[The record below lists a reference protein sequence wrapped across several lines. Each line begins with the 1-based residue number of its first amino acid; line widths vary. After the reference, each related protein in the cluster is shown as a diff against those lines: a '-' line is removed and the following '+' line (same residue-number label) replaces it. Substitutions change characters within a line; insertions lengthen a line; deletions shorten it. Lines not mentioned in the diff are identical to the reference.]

1 VLLAADCLLVPVSTM
16 STRSSPSTRVPPFDD
31 KIRAY
36 RWGRDRTVG
45 PPSDW
50 KRFLGSQVSAMDG
63 RLQGLLQRL
72 VHQHSAFLSARVHPT
87 FGTYHPQNFRVS
99 AVPVEASTIF
109 EEALPR
115 GLDLTLPLLSFLLAA
130 PRCIVARAQ
139 RHSTGFHCG
148 HFLGCCRPGLP
159 LICHLS
165 AFVVGPSLI
174 FPALLW
180 ASGWSQFEAT
190 VALSRQT

>member
-1 VLLAADCLLVPVSTM
+1 
-16 STRSSPSTRVPPFDD
+16 
-31 KIRAY
+31 
-36 RWGRDRTVG
+36 
-45 PPSDW
+45 
-50 KRFLGSQVSAMDG
+50 
-63 RLQGLLQRL
+63 
-72 VHQHSAFLSARVHPT
+72 
-87 FGTYHPQNFRVS
+87 
-99 AVPVEASTIF
+99 
-109 EEALPR
+109 
-115 GLDLTLPLLSFLLAA
+115 LLSV
-130 PRCIVARAQ
+130 PCCIVARAQ

-148 HFLGCCRPGLP
+148 HFSDAAVRICP